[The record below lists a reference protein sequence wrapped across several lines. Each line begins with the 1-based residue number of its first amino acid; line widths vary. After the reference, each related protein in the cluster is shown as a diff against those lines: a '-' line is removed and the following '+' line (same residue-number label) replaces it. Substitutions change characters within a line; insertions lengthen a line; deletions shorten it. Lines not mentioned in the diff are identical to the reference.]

1 MTLSCHLP
9 LVAVTRLAETLLEV
23 VREESVEDGVDGG
36 VAVLEAV
43 GEEDH
48 DDQRVALV
56 VSGRF
61 AEIQK
66 SQLARAQTV

>member
-1 MTLSCHLP
+1 MPEPRHLP

-36 VAVLEAV
+36 VAVLQAV
-43 GEEDH
+43 GEED
-48 DDQRVALV
+48 DDDEGVALV
-56 VSGRF
+56 VAGRF

-66 SQLARAQTV
+66 SFINLQTV